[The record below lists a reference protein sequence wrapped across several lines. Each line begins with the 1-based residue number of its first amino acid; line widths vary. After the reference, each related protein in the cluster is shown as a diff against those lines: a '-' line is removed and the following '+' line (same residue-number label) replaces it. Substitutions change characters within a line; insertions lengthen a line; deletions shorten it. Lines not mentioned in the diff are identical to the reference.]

1 MTALTILTQPLSGR
15 ARFGPAG
22 RYESVTGRRGA
33 KERAGSIGFD
43 VQERHT
49 NFSQDETQ
57 RSPIFDRVFVHSLR
71 GETTYGVGLQTCHW
85 SANSKA
91 IFNVSTASSAGR
103 NVSYERR
110 SAADA
115 KRESETASRYAVVL
129 AGRIKTRLGN
139 SLRNG
144 SYHTLV

>member
-57 RSPIFDRVFVHSLR
+57 RIPIFDRVFVHSLR

-85 SANSKA
+85 STNSKA
-91 IFNVSTASSAGR
+91 IFNVSTASSAPR
-103 NVSYERR
+103 HLQAETSAMSDDRQQMQNENRR
-110 SAADA
+110 RRVDMLL
-115 KRESETASRYAVVL
+115 YL
-129 AGRIKTRLGN
+129 QAG
-139 SLRNG
+139 
-144 SYHTLV
+144 